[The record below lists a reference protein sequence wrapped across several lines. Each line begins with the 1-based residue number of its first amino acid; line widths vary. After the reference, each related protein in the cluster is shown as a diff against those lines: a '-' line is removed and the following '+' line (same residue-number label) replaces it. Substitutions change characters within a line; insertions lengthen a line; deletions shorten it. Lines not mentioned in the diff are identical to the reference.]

1 MWETELLEKYPKTFK
16 VLGYFECNEGW
27 KHLIDDVSAKIEA
40 INNKYPESS
49 YIHAVQVKQKFGGLR
64 YYISIEEIDSDDINY
79 IYSIIADAEKMSYT
93 VCEFCGAP
101 AKVSKWGYN
110 IETACDEHSTTRRR
124 FGMDK

>member
-1 MWETELLEKYPKTFK
+1 MWETEILEKYPKTFK

-27 KHLIDDVSAKIEA
+27 KHIIDDVSAKIEA

-64 YYISIEEIDSDDINY
+64 YYVSIEEIDSDDVNY
-79 IYSIIADAEKMSYT
+79 AYSIIADAEKMSYT
-93 VCEFCGAP
+93 ICELCGAP

-110 IETACDEHSTTRRR
+110 IETKCDEHRATRR
-124 FGMDK
+124 